1 VTALRKCRRDRKV
14 RGDPPMRF
22 QINRALVKRAQE
34 ALSPHKRLFWVIGGA
49 GSGKTT
55 ICRVLSASYTMPVYD
70 MDAHIYGT
78 YHSRFTR
85 ERHPVN
91 WERSTSG
98 NGLAW
103 LLALTW
109 DSFECFNRAALPEY
123 LDLLAEDIGPGDAD
137 SGLIVDGGISSPALL
152 AQMVPV
158 GQVVCLARPECA
170 GASIWE
176 GGGERRGMKEAI
188 LRLAEPEQAWRQF
201 LALDEKTTGAILKEC
216 QESGIAVCR
225 RADGTTPGQFAEHVA
240 STSGL
245 RRPGPG
251 A

>member
-1 VTALRKCRRDRKV
+1 
-14 RGDPPMRF
+14 MRF
-22 QINRALVKRAQE
+22 QVNRALVKRARD

-55 ICRVLSASYTMPVYD
+55 TCRVLSASYTMPVYD
-70 MDAHIYGT
+70 MDARIYGT
-78 YHSRFTR
+78 YHSRFAR

-91 WERSTSG
+91 WEWSTSG

-123 LDLLAEDIGPGDAD
+123 LDLLAEDIGSGDAD
-137 SGLIVDGGISSPALL
+137 GGLMVDGGISNPALL

-170 GASIWE
+170 GASVWE
-176 GGGERRGMKEAI
+176 GSGERREMKEAI

-201 LALDEKTTGAILKEC
+201 LAFDEKITQAILKEC
-216 QESGIAVCR
+216 QDSGIPICR

-240 STSGL
+240 SKLGL
-245 RRPGPG
+245 RRLRPG
-251 A
+251 AEC